1 MSPVRI
7 ISSKIQLKSFPSF
20 RVSFALYSCRKRSTP
35 NNAQLEY
42 IQQGCNGQEECEVNV
57 WHGGFVSCPSCLQNE
72 CPGASESEFL
82 LWLTYECRGGFDRT
96 ITVNTGHQCQR
107 PTTRPTPR
115 PAPRTTRPTT
125 RRTTRRTTTMMMCRP
140 VRRCLLFFCW
150 NTGCNG
156 RD

>member
-1 MSPVRI
+1 MSSVRI
-7 ISSKIQLKSFPSF
+7 IISSEIVCYNCYFS
-20 RVSFALYSCRKRSTP
+20 VSFALYSCRGRLTS
-35 NNAQLEY
+35 NNAQLNY
-42 IQQGCNGQEECEVNV
+42 IQQSCNGRSSCEVHV
-57 WHGGFVSCPSCLQNE
+57 WHGGFAACPTCLQNE
-72 CPGASESEFL
+72 CPGASESEFS